1 MRWVALAFLILV
13 SLLAVRV
20 SAQSVP
26 YPFEFLVGPIPTT
39 PPGPAFVQYCHASAS
54 NACTFGATPTSA
66 DLMVAIGGD
75 DVNGLT
81 CNTGAGWAQVQHFT
95 SLNVDGISCS
105 KAVSGDTA
113 TVTPLT
119 GTSAT
124 RNFSVWEVSG
134 SSLTVDAFAGNE
146 SGVGG
151 NTLSISPTQAQ
162 DVIVSA
168 GYQSQTGTTSITT
181 PSGYAVNRTCTSGC
195 GSAGVNAEGAAY
207 LVNAPSGLQTLTWTF
222 NGSNRVVTALAVAVR
237 GAGATRASYTY
248 HGCQVYNGTAATGDP
263 IANAIITSAPVD
275 TNSANILT
283 NKPFTISGS
292 STAGLERANLTTTGT
307 WSLFT
312 VQTNGGHN
320 PPITLGPNG
329 GGAGAQVPWLSTFF
343 FEGAT
348 QGPCAGDCHW
358 LTLATDTCFAY
369 EGGGGT
375 FTGGTTFGTYNG
387 IIDALA
393 DTYTNNWANKSTN
406 VTVAGI
412 PLVGF
417 TLFGE
422 DLTAAASG
430 TPINHPGDLIINT
443 SMLLSGTNGVNIS
456 PGAGN
461 GGGSC
466 AGAANCYE
474 LGDLLRLKPGFT
486 CAGADAKANAW
497 IAEAQTYGVYVTDT
511 GSSITIRMG
520 LDTSGADDTSAPL
533 LSCIHSADS
542 THWDLITRGTVL
554 P

>member
-1 MRWVALAFLILV
+1 M
-13 SLLAVRV
+13 
-20 SAQSVP
+20 P
-26 YPFEFLVGPIPTT
+26 
-39 PPGPAFVQYCHASAS
+39 
-54 NACTFGATPTSA
+54 
-66 DLMVAIGGD
+66 
-75 DVNGLT
+75 
-81 CNTGAGWAQVQHFT
+81 
-95 SLNVDGISCS
+95 
-105 KAVSGDTA
+105 
-113 TVTPLT
+113 
-119 GTSAT
+119 
-124 RNFSVWEVSG
+124 
-134 SSLTVDAFAGNE
+134 
-146 SGVGG
+146 
-151 NTLSISPTQAQ
+151 
-162 DVIVSA
+162 
-168 GYQSQTGTTSITT
+168 QTG
-181 PSGYAVNRTCTSGC
+181 
-195 GSAGVNAEGAAY
+195 
-207 LVNAPSGLQTLTWTF
+207 
-222 NGSNRVVTALAVAVR
+222 
-237 GAGATRASYTY
+237 
-248 HGCQVYNGTAATGDP
+248 
-263 IANAIITSAPVD
+263 
-275 TNSANILT
+275 
-283 NKPFTISGS
+283 
-292 STAGLERANLTTTGT
+292 
-307 WSLFT
+307 
-312 VQTNGGHN
+312 